1 MCFDRPMDRRAA
13 NIHPADERP
22 LRAIGADL
30 LRARRRRAWSQR
42 DLQAVSGVHQS
53 EISRAERGLA
63 PGMRITAV
71 ASLILA
77 LEAEI
82 TLKPRSRTNEG

>member
-1 MCFDRPMDRRAA
+1 MDLRAA
-13 NIHPADERP
+13 NIHPADKRV

-30 LRARRRRAWSQR
+30 LRARHERAWTQR
-42 DLQAVSGVHQS
+42 NLQAVSGVHQS

-71 ASLILA
+71 AALILA
-77 LEAEI
+77 LDAEI
-82 TLKPRSRTNEG
+82 TLKPRSPRGPG